1 MARMLARAAAGQPT
15 AQGALHLA
23 VAAEVWLRQLEARA
37 SWWWKVGG
45 SCGCVRASDLG
56 TVGGHTRG

>member
-23 VAAEVWLRQLEARA
+23 VAAEVWLRQLEARLL
-37 SWWWKVGG
+37 VVEGGG